1 MRKKIEKK
9 GKQDKLPNPNPN
21 PNPNPRK

>member
-9 GKQDKLPNPNPN
+9 GKQDELPNPNPN

>member
-21 PNPNPRK
+21 PNPRK